1 MEIVIAKDIL
11 KANDQIAEENR
22 LKLDQADVYC
32 VNFLGSPGS
41 GKTTLLEAIAPHI
54 TNQSPFGVIEGD
66 LATSRDAERI
76 ETLGVPAIQ
85 INTGGGCHLD
95 ANMVG
100 SALKNLNLNNL
111 DLLFIENVGNL
122 VCPAG
127 FRLGERLRVV
137 VLSVTEGDD
146 KIAKYPTMFSAV
158 NALVVN
164 KIDLLPYLDF
174 DLNKIKSDI
183 NVVAPNIDIFS
194 LSAKTGEGA
203 ADFAEWL
210 VQKREMTIAAINT

>member
-1 MEIVIAKDIL
+1 MEIVIAKDIM
-11 KANDQIAEENR
+11 KANDQIAEANR
-22 LKLDQADVYC
+22 IKLDQANVYC

-41 GKTTLLEAIAPHI
+41 GKTTLLEAIAPYI

-95 ANMVG
+95 ANMVD

-127 FRLGERLRVV
+127 FKLGERLRIV

-146 KIAKYPTMFSAV
+146 KVAKYPTMFSAV
-158 NALVVN
+158 DALVVN

-174 DLNKIKSDI
+174 DLNKIRSDI
-183 NVVAPNIDIFS
+183 KVIAPDIDMFT

-203 ADFAEWL
+203 ADFAGWL
-210 VQKREMTIAAINT
+210 VRKSKMAIAAIKN

>member
-1 MEIVIAKDIL
+1 MEIVIAKDIM
-11 KANDQIAEENR
+11 KANDQIAEANR
-22 LKLDQADVYC
+22 IKLDQANVYC

-41 GKTTLLEAIAPHI
+41 GKTTLLEAIAPYI

-95 ANMVG
+95 ANMVD

-127 FRLGERLRVV
+127 FKLGERLRIV

-146 KIAKYPTMFSAV
+146 KVAKYPTMFSAV
-158 NALVVN
+158 DALVVN

-174 DLNKIKSDI
+174 DLNKIRSDI
-183 NVVAPNIDIFS
+183 KVIAPDIDMFT

-203 ADFAEWL
+203 GYSP
-210 VQKREMTIAAINT
+210 NP